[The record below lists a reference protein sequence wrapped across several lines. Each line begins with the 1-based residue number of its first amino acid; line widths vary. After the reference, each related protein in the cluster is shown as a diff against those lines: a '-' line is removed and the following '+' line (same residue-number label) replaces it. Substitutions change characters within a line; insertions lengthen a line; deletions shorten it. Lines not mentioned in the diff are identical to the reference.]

1 MLTKDY
7 LSCLKP
13 CLFSMK
19 TQLEK
24 LEVQQLNLECRCADN
39 PTADTTEAE
48 NSETLN
54 VISESILAL
63 FIEISEIAKWQ
74 QIATRETLS
83 KLAQNQTKPSG
94 EDWQAV
100 EAQMYATSETLECE
114 GEKLLE
120 KANTL
125 YHLANQMRALN
136 QAQDSEEVQAQKAA
150 FANAA
155 PSTEQE
161 TKLALKA
168 EQLKA
173 LCVNFPPSKAQKQ
186 AKEAPLMKG
195 WYSPPEVPLNTP
207 CGYQERMR
215 WAEAT
220 GMKVDLEGALTGFS
234 LALEMATNIPFIYD
248 SVRENAQRPQELN
261 AVLETLT
268 QLHRTHANH
277 LMQDFEAL
285 STDLLEAVNTQKP
298 F

>member
-1 MLTKDY
+1 MLNSIY
-7 LSCLKP
+7 LSSLKP
-13 CLFSMK
+13 CLFSMR

-24 LEVQQLNLECRCADN
+24 LEAHQLNLECRSADN
-39 PTADTTEAE
+39 PNADTTEAE

-54 VISESILAL
+54 AMSESIFAL
-63 FIEISEIAKWQ
+63 FIEISELAKWQ
-74 QIATRETLS
+74 QVATRETAWGLV
-83 KLAQNQTKPSG
+83 QNQTKPSG

-100 EAQMYATSETLECE
+100 EARLYAISEALECE
-114 GEKLLE
+114 GEKLLGN
-120 KANTL
+120 ADTL
-125 YHLANQMRALN
+125 YHLASQMRALN
-136 QAQDSEEVQAQKAA
+136 QAEDNEETRAQKAA
-150 FANAA
+150 FAKAE
-155 PSTEQE
+155 PLTLQQ
-161 TKLALKA
+161 TKLALKS

-173 LCVNFPPSKAQKQ
+173 LCVNFPPPKAPKQ
-186 AKEAPLMKG
+186 AKEAPLMKD

-215 WAEAT
+215 WVEAT
-220 GMKVDLEGALTGFS
+220 GVNIDLEGALTGFS